1 LDSRRR
7 SEREH
12 RRLPSKTSDPQRGS
26 PARHTVARLIGAPPG
41 YVGYEE
47 GGQLTER
54 VRRKPYSVILLD
66 EFEKAHL
73 DVQNVLLQV
82 LEDGRL
88 TDGKGR
94 VVDFTNTIIIATSN
108 VGSDL
113 IHENLRAPPERQ
125 KDYAQLKNELMNVLR
140 RHLRPEFLN
149 RIDEIIVFHA
159 LDRDEIRQI
168 VLLQLERV
176 KRTAHGQGLT
186 LEFDGSLVDHL
197 AEIGYQPE
205 YGARELRRQIRS
217 LVETELASA
226 MLRGGVSA
234 GDAVRFSYD
243 KDADEVRWEKRPA
256 AAPAAGA
263 AAPDRSRRA
272 AKGGEP
278 AAERS
283 DRPGTP
289 KP

>member
-1 LDSRRR
+1 
-7 SEREH
+7 
-12 RRLPSKTSDPQRGS
+12 
-26 PARHTVARLIGAPPG
+26 
-41 YVGYEE
+41 
-47 GGQLTER
+47 
-54 VRRKPYSVILLD
+54 VILLD

-94 VVDFTNTIIIATSN
+94 VVDFANAIIIATSN
-108 VGSDL
+108 IGSDL
-113 IHENLRAPPERQ
+113 IQENLRAAPAQQ
-125 KDYAQLKNELMNVLR
+125 KEYAQLKNELLNVLR

-159 LDRDEIRQI
+159 LDREQIRQI
-168 VLLQLERV
+168 VGLQLERV

-186 LEFDGSLVDHL
+186 LEFDDSIVEHL

-226 MLRGGVSA
+226 MLRGGVTS
-234 GDAVRFSYD
+234 GDTVRFFYD
-243 KDADEVRWEKRPA
+243 KDADKVRWEKRPTATPA
-256 AAPAAGA
+256 AAPPGE
-263 AAPDRSRRA
+263 RKRRT
-272 AKGGEP
+272 AKEGGER

-283 DRPGTP
+283 DRPGTH
-289 KP
+289 KA